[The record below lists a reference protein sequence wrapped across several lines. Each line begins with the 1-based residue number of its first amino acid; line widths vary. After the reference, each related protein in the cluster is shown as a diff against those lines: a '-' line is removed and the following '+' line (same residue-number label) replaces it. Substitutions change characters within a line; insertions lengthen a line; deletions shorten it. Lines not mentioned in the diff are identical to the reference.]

1 MPRLTPHVPGMRDLG
16 EYVREQRE
24 NAQLSVRQLSAV
36 AGISNPYLSQIE
48 RGLRRPSADILNSLA
63 RGLQISAESLYV
75 QAGLL
80 DESREASAVDVRLAL
95 SLDRHLTDRQ
105 RRIMIDLYDSFVPR
119 DDADEVTEGELTD
132 TAAATKT
139 RAAKA
144 PTPNGRDAKSR
155 DAKTR
160 DAKTRDAKTRD
171 AKASGKTRETQ
182 TRARAEKGHVASTQV
197 ATLGP
202 RARVT
207 AASTP
212 GASLEPPV
220 SAARPKVDVAIATTL
235 VNGATAGITASAVA
249 AESTSTDTPSATATG
264 RRGGSKPRSTR
275 SRATAT
281 ASSVGT
287 PTVTADR
294 AADDTAAAGTDARG
308 DTRPAP
314 RPTTRRAADRRAPQT
329 PATRRPRTPDAP
341 TEKE

>member
-119 DDADEVTEGELTD
+119 DDADEVTDGEVTD

-144 PTPNGRDAKSR
+144 PTTNGRDAKSR
-155 DAKTR
+155 DAKS
-160 DAKTRDAKTRD
+160 RDAKTRD
-171 AKASGKTRETQ
+171 AKASGKTRGTQ
-182 TRARAEKGHVASTQV
+182 TRARAQKGHVASTQV

-202 RARVT
+202 GARVT
-207 AASTP
+207 AASIP

-220 SAARPKVDVAIATTL
+220 SPARPKVDVAIATTL

-287 PTVTADR
+287 PAVTADR

>member
-119 DDADEVTEGELTD
+119 DDADEVTDGEVTD

-144 PTPNGRDAKSR
+144 PATNGRDAKS
-155 DAKTR
+155 
-160 DAKTRDAKTRD
+160 RDAKTRD

-220 SAARPKVDVAIATTL
+220 SPARPKVDVAIATTL
-235 VNGATAGITASAVA
+235 VNGATAGIKASAVA

-275 SRATAT
+275 PRATAT

-287 PTVTADR
+287 PAVTADR

>member
-119 DDADEVTEGELTD
+119 DDADEVTDGELTD

-144 PTPNGRDAKSR
+144 PTTNGRDAKS
-155 DAKTR
+155 
-160 DAKTRDAKTRD
+160 RDAKTRD

-202 RARVT
+202 GARVT

-220 SAARPKVDVAIATTL
+220 SPARPKVDVAIATTL
-235 VNGATAGITASAVA
+235 MNGATAGITASAVA
-249 AESTSTDTPSATATG
+249 AESTSTDTRRPPRPDDAGDRSPARPGRAPPPPPRPSAH
-264 RRGGSKPRSTR
+264 P
-275 SRATAT
+275 
-281 ASSVGT
+281 
-287 PTVTADR
+287 P
-294 AADDTAAAGTDARG
+294 
-308 DTRPAP
+308 
-314 RPTTRRAADRRAPQT
+314 
-329 PATRRPRTPDAP
+329 
-341 TEKE
+341 

>member
-144 PTPNGRDAKSR
+144 PTTNGRDAKS
-155 DAKTR
+155 
-160 DAKTRDAKTRD
+160 RDAKTRD

-202 RARVT
+202 GARVT

-220 SAARPKVDVAIATTL
+220 SPARPKVDVAIATTL

-249 AESTSTDTPSATATG
+249 AESTSADTPSATATG

-287 PTVTADR
+287 PAVTADR